1 VELTGTD
8 EISPAHLNA
17 RVTPARQRPRLH
29 IGGERKRGVRGC
41 RPTAGRVKQASV
53 TNSIKRKHVASTVVI
68 QAKQGIGD
76 VIWHLPFIR
85 AIAATTPAGIVTFL
99 TLPSS
104 HARELLAGEPC
115 VAETLYYENR
125 GSGLARTLHLV
136 RLIAL
141 LRRLRPE
148 TIWILD
154 RSARPALAALA
165 AGVPN
170 RIGLGFGRQRWF
182 ITNAGI
188 DRQFYHDYPV
198 EWLTAL
204 MEAMKVPLATTEPSL
219 RLQPTLS
226 TAIAQRYAVR
236 PRPWIVLGI
245 GSSAPDKDWPME
257 RWGEFI
263 AGLRHRTPGTVF
275 LIGGPHY
282 AARAERLAES
292 AGAPMVNACDLTV
305 MEATALLQK
314 ADLFV
319 GSDSG
324 PMNLAAAVGTPA
336 FGLFGRTRVLTYSRF
351 IHAIQ
356 PDDGRAPM
364 PNGMQRISADAVL
377 ARIEPY
383 LCAQSAVS
391 MNKPK

>member
-1 VELTGTD
+1 
-8 EISPAHLNA
+8 
-17 RVTPARQRPRLH
+17 
-29 IGGERKRGVRGC
+29 
-41 RPTAGRVKQASV
+41 
-53 TNSIKRKHVASTVVI
+53 VASTVVI

-85 AIAATTPAGIVTFL
+85 AIAATTPAGFVTFL
-99 TLPSS
+99 TLPST
-104 HARELLAGEPC
+104 HGRELLAGESC

-125 GSGLARTLHLV
+125 GSELARGLHLA
-136 RLIAL
+136 RFTAL

-148 TIWILD
+148 AVWILD
-154 RSARPALAALA
+154 RSARPALAALL
-165 AGVPN
+165 AGVPK
-170 RIGLGFGRQRWF
+170 RIGLGFGAQRWY

-188 DRQFYHDYPV
+188 DHRFYHDHPI

-204 MEAMKVPLATTEPSL
+204 MEAMRVPFTTSEPIL
-219 RLQPTLS
+219 RLRPALVS
-226 TAIAQRYAVR
+226 TIAQRYDAL

-245 GSSAPDKDWPME
+245 GSSAPDKDWPLE

-263 AGLRHRTPGTVF
+263 AGLAHRSPGTVF
-275 LIGGPHY
+275 LIGGPDH
-282 AARAERLAES
+282 AARAERLIQS
-292 AGAPMVNACDLTV
+292 APGPAVNACDLTI
-305 MEATALLQK
+305 MEAAALMQK

-336 FGLFGRTRVLTYSRF
+336 FGLFGPTPVLSYSRF

-356 PDDGRAPM
+356 ADDSGIPTPDGL
-364 PNGMQRISADAVL
+364 QRILPGAVL

-383 LCAQSAVS
+383 LCAQSAVF

>member
-1 VELTGTD
+1 LT
-8 EISPAHLNA
+8 
-17 RVTPARQRPRLH
+17 
-29 IGGERKRGVRGC
+29 
-41 RPTAGRVKQASV
+41 
-53 TNSIKRKHVASTVVI
+53 KRKPVASTVVI

-85 AIAATTPAGIVTFL
+85 AIAATTPAGLVTFL

-104 HARELLAGEPC
+104 HGRELLAGEPC
-115 VAETLYYENR
+115 IAETLYYENR
-125 GSGLARTLHLV
+125 GSELARGLHLV

-141 LRRLRPE
+141 LRRLAPE
-148 TIWILD
+148 TVWILD
-154 RSARPALAALA
+154 RSARPAFAALA
-165 AGVPN
+165 ARVPK
-170 RIGLGFGRQRWF
+170 RIGLGFGAQRRF

-188 DRQFYHDYPV
+188 DRKFYHDQPI

-204 MEAMKVPLATTEPSL
+204 MEAMRVPFSTSEPIL
-219 RLQPTLS
+219 RLREGLS
-226 TAIAQRYAVR
+226 TTIAERYAAQ

-245 GSSAPDKDWPME
+245 GSSASDKDWPLE

-275 LIGGPHY
+275 LIGGPDHT
-282 AARAERLAES
+282 ARAERLLQT
-292 AGAPMVNACDLTV
+292 AGAPTVNACDLTLI
-305 MEATALLQK
+305 EAAALLQRS
-314 ADLFV
+314 DLFV

-336 FGLFGRTRVLTYSRF
+336 FGLFGPTPVLTYSRF

-356 PDDGRAPM
+356 SEDGGAPT
-364 PNGMQRISADAVL
+364 RDAVQSILPATVL

-383 LCAQSAVS
+383 LCAQSAVL
-391 MNKPK
+391 MNKPE